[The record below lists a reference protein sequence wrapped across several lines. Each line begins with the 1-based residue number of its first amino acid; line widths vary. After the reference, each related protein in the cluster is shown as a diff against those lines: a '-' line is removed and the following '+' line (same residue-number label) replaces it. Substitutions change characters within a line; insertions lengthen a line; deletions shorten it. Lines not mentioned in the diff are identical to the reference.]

1 MRLNNSLK
9 NMYIAMFSQVI
20 ITLLGFVTRKI
31 FIDSLGAEYLG
42 INGLLTNVLSML
54 SLVEGGIGTSIVYNL
69 YKPLAENNEEKVIAL
84 VQLYKKLYGILS
96 VVILGLSLC
105 LYPFLGYLIQG
116 GENLSYITLVYFIF
130 VFRNIVSYLNAH
142 KWSLINAD
150 QKGYVLSRVNLIF
163 NIITTIAKIIIIYV
177 TKSYVAFLVVDLLI
191 YLIQTIFN
199 GNIVNK
205 YYPYIKTKQKY
216 RVEADIKQNLVT
228 NVKALFWH
236 NVGKYC
242 VFGTDNLLISSLISI
257 QTVGLYSNY
266 TMIIGQLSTL
276 VGPILGGINA
286 SVGNLVATE
295 HEDKS
300 YEVFKVVYLVN
311 FWMYAWCAI
320 FLYNLLEPFIDWW
333 IGPGFLLDD
342 FTFIVILINFYIAGV
357 RTSVGIFK
365 DKAGIFADDQYVPIL
380 ESIVNLGASFILVKY
395 FGLAG
400 IFLGT
405 TISSLLFPVWNQPRL
420 VYKKL
425 FKKPVRY
432 YFMTYIFYATIT
444 IIIGFVTTVI
454 CNILV
459 TDGTFI
465 ALVLKGL
472 ICLAV
477 PNVILIA
484 IFYNRPEFLIIRKII
499 IKILGNLRFSF
510 LRKRIA

>member
-1 MRLNNSLK
+1 M
-9 NMYIAMFSQVI
+9 
-20 ITLLGFVTRKI
+20 
-31 FIDSLGAEYLG
+31 
-42 INGLLTNVLSML
+42 
-54 SLVEGGIGTSIVYNL
+54 
-69 YKPLAENNEEKVIAL
+69 
-84 VQLYKKLYGILS
+84 
-96 VVILGLSLC
+96 
-105 LYPFLGYLIQG
+105 
-116 GENLSYITLVYFIF
+116 
-130 VFRNIVSYLNAH
+130 
-142 KWSLINAD
+142 
-150 QKGYVLSRVNLIF
+150 
-163 NIITTIAKIIIIYV
+163 
-177 TKSYVAFLVVDLLI
+177 
-191 YLIQTIFN
+191 
-199 GNIVNK
+199 
-205 YYPYIKTKQKY
+205 
-216 RVEADIKQNLVT
+216 T
-228 NVKALFWH
+228 NVKAIFWH

-242 VFGTDNLLISSLISI
+242 VFGTDNLLISSLINI

-300 YEVFKVVYLVN
+300 YEVFKVVYLIN

-342 FTFIVILINFYIAGV
+342 FTFIVILINFYISGV
-357 RTSVGIFK
+357 RTSIGIFK

-380 ESIVNLGASFILVKY
+380 ESIVNLVSSFILAKQ
-395 FGLAG
+395 FGLVG

-405 TISSLLFPVWNQPRL
+405 TISSLLFPVWIQPRL

-432 YFMTYIFYATIT
+432 YFMTYIFYATMT
-444 IIIGFVTTVI
+444 IIIGVVTTII

-465 ALVLKGL
+465 ALVMKGI
-472 ICLAV
+472 ICLTV
-477 PNVILIA
+477 PNAILIP

-499 IKILGNLRFSF
+499 IKILGNLRVSF